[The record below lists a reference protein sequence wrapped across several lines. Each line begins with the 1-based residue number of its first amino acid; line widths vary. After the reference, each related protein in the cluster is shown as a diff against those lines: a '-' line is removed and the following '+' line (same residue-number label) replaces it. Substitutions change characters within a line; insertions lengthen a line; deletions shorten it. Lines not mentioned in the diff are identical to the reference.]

1 MEESIRLAVR
11 ATGLERVLVS
21 GDELTIG
28 RAPTCD
34 LRIPDP
40 QVSRVHARIAFEA
53 GTWVVRDPGSANGVH
68 VNGYRLDAFS
78 VDRPM
83 TMVLGPADTGVQVEL
98 EPVNGLLPSPA
109 ACSPSVP
116 ESASST
122 PQQPRAISTVP
133 GPSPISAVP
142 GLERPRSGASVP
154 ASVPPGPRRTGQ
166 SAEFTVMRADL
177 DRAELG
183 GAVHEVTDLGL
194 GRTVVG
200 RFDLA
205 AGVAGA
211 GVATIGRD
219 ESCTIVVSDVLAS
232 RVHARVDLT
241 VDGPVLTDLS
251 SSNGTFLNGRRVA
264 RVWLADGDVVTVGNT
279 DVVVR
284 DGVLAA
290 RAAPAPDEARVRAEA
305 VGLTIAGGKRLLD
318 GITLDLQ
325 VGSLTAIVGPSGAG
339 KTTFSRILTGQSAP
353 TDGHV
358 TFGGHD
364 MHGDYDLVRSRIG
377 FVPQNDVVHDK
388 LSVDRAMDFSARLRL
403 PEASEAE
410 RDAVVDRVLA
420 ELELTEHR
428 RTRVDRLSGGQRKRV
443 STAIELLTGPELL
456 VLDEPTSGL
465 DPALDLTVMR
475 MLRTLADAGR
485 VVVVVTHSLVH
496 LREIC
501 DNVLLLAPGGRTAYW
516 GSVDRLGDAYGD
528 RTWADIFAAVTR
540 DPRGAAAEHLA
551 RRGAEPAAAH
561 PQRTAPGPV
570 ARERS
575 HALRQSATLVRR
587 QFLLIAADPALL
599 VFLVVLPLVLGG
611 LALLVPGSAGFGR
624 AAPTAATEPSQLL
637 VLLVLGACFMGAA
650 LSIRDI
656 VGERSIYQRERA
668 VGLSPAAYVG
678 SKLVVLCVATAM
690 QSTLLAIVL
699 RLGKPPPG
707 HGVVVGDGMVELALV
722 VWLTAWVSAMLGAL
736 VSAVVRSG
744 EQTMPLLVI
753 IVMTQLVMTGG
764 MIPVTNR
771 DGLSQVAALFPARW
785 GYAAAAS
792 TVDLRHVVP
801 VAQHDALW
809 VHSVGQFWADVAVL
823 VAMLVVLSVGVWLRV
838 RRRRVRR

>member
-1 MEESIRLAVR
+1 MLIIRVAGEEHRLPAG
-11 ATGLERVLVS
+11 AAMS
-21 GDELTIG
+21 IG
-28 RAPTCD
+28 RSPTCD
-34 LRIPDP
+34 VRVVDP
-40 QVSRVHARIAFEA
+40 VVSRVHVRICEES
-53 GTWVVRDPGSANGVH
+53 GSWVVRDPGSANGVH

-78 VDRPM
+78 IDRPM
-83 TMVLGPADTGVQVEL
+83 VMVLGPLDTGVRVEL
-98 EPVNGLLPSPA
+98 EPETEPATLPGAVSRA
-109 ACSPSVP
+109 GP
-116 ESASST
+116 E
-122 PQQPRAISTVP
+122 PVRP
-133 GPSPISAVP
+133 GPTPISSVP
-142 GLERPRSGASVP
+142 GLEPAVAVPGP
-154 ASVPPGPRRTGQ
+154 ASERDQEPGEEPAPPRPGGARS

-177 DRAELG
+177 DRVEHG
-183 GAVHEVTDLGL
+183 SGVHEVTDLGL

-205 AGVAGA
+205 GA
-211 GVATIGRD
+211 GTATIGRD
-219 ESCTIVVSDVLAS
+219 ESCAIVVSDVLVS
-232 RVHARVDLT
+232 RVHARVDLGA
-241 VDGPVLTDLS
+241 DGPVLTDLS

-264 RVWLADGDVVTVGNT
+264 RVWLAEADVVTVGNT
-279 DVVVR
+279 DLVVH

-290 RAAPAPDEARVRAEA
+290 RAASAPDEARVRVEA

-339 KTTFSRILTGQSAP
+339 KTTFSRILTGQNAP

-358 TFGGHD
+358 SFGGHD
-364 MHGDYDLVRSRIG
+364 IHGDYDLVRSRIG

-388 LSVDRAMDFSARLRL
+388 LSVDRAMEFSARLRL
-403 PEASEAE
+403 PEATKAE

-475 MLRTLADAGR
+475 MLRALADAGR

-496 LREIC
+496 LRECC

-516 GSVDRLGDAYGD
+516 GPVSRLEAAYGD
-528 RTWADIFAAVTR
+528 RSWADIFASVTR
-540 DPRGAAAEHLA
+540 DPRGAAAEHIA
-551 RRGAEPAAAH
+551 RSGAH
-561 PQRTAPGPV
+561 PVPPRLERSDQGPV

-575 HALRQSATLVRR
+575 HAVRQAATLVNR

-611 LALLVPGSAGFGR
+611 LALLVPGTAGFGR
-624 AAPTAATEPSQLL
+624 AAPDAATEPSQLL

-656 VGERSIYQRERA
+656 VGERTIYQRERA
-668 VGLSPAAYVG
+668 VGLSPAAYVAA
-678 SKLVVLCVATAM
+678 KLAVLCVATAM
-690 QSTLLAIVL
+690 QSVLLLLVL
-699 RLGKPPPG
+699 RFGKPPPG
-707 HGVVVGDGMVELALV
+707 HGVALGAGMVELALV

-771 DGLSQVAALFPARW
+771 DGLSQLAALFPARW

-792 TVDLRHVVP
+792 TIDLRHVVP
-801 VAQHDALW
+801 VAQRDALW
-809 VHSVGQFWADVAVL
+809 VHSTGQWWTDVL
-823 VAMLVVLSVGVWLRV
+823 VLVLMLAGLSVGVWFRV